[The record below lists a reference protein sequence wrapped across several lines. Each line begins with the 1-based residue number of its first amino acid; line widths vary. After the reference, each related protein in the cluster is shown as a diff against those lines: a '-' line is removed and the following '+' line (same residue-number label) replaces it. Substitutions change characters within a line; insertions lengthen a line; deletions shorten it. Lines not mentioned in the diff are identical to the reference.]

1 MIPRFAAAVL
11 VLPLTATA
19 APTGKDPAAPPDE
32 ALALIPPK
40 AIATVQINGLG
51 RVQDRLDKLLKAAA
65 PDRADQASK
74 AVRDAIADALAGRDT
89 RALRP
94 DGRVLI
100 AIADVE
106 KLPDDATLTF
116 LFPVKSG
123 DDFRAQFLT
132 EEERKSLKKDGDLE
146 SVQWEDRKEP
156 FYLANLTGY
165 VVVSSDKAAAT
176 AYAKGEI
183 GGVARQLS
191 AETARTFLDA
201 DVGLFVN
208 VREVNAKYGDQLKT
222 VKSLADLFLKGDSVQ
237 GVSKAQL
244 EQIKGIIEAA
254 FTVVEH
260 GTAAV
265 LAAEFRPDGLALR
278 GLAQFADNSATA
290 EALKK
295 YKPAELPELGVLP
308 VGQMAYSASVL
319 QAGRASALMDSFVV
333 DDADPA
339 AKETIDGLK
348 KELAAYDRGLTL
360 ATGKMT
366 GATLETIE
374 SKDAAKIVTARLGML
389 KALTRDGSFGGVP
402 LKAKPDVTE
411 KAETVGGFA
420 LHRAR
425 FSYDFD
431 KAVAD
436 LPEDQREAAR
446 ASARR
451 TLGGDESAVWLGT
464 DGKTVLQL
472 AAREWADAKALAEAY
487 LSKAAPLA
495 KDEAYQ
501 FTRKHLPA
509 EATMLVIL
517 DTAQTAYSL
526 YGVFRGATGAVPGFP
541 KAVPDARAPPGSRR
555 TSGSP
560 WCCGP
565 GTGGSSCSCR
575 RRPWTRSGSWW
586 NRCWT
591 TSKLPKPTDGRPW
604 AFPEVAHEAL
614 SHPTGAAGPGRVLQD
629 SRAAIDH
636 DPAARREHPVDHR
649 PAQRAEGQGGG
660 VVRPAGQRLDPPGEG
675 RAPGRQ
681 GRLRSG
687 HDEGR
692 GAGQGE
698 EHQGR
703 NPGGDRPGQGEV
715 PGLHQ
720 QPGVEGGQ
728 RDGEGRQSVRKRYR
742 IRLPNSSIPFA

>member
-1 MIPRFAAAVL
+1 MTPRLAAVALL
-11 VLPLTATA
+11 VLSLTATA
-19 APTGKDPAAPPDE
+19 APTGKDPAAPADE
-32 ALALIPPK
+32 ALELIPPK

-51 RVQDRLDKLLKAAA
+51 RVRDRLDRLLKAAA
-65 PDRADQASK
+65 PDRADQASR

-94 DGRVLI
+94 DGRILV

-123 DDFRAQFLT
+123 DDFRTQFLT

-146 SVQWEDRKEP
+146 LVQWEDRKEP
-156 FYLANLTGY
+156 FYLVNLKGY
-165 VVVSSDKAAAT
+165 VVVSSDKAAAA

-183 GGVARQLS
+183 GGVAKQLS
-191 AETARTFLDA
+191 ADTARTFLDA

-244 EQIKGIIEAA
+244 EQLKGVVEAA

-278 GLAQFADNSATA
+278 GLAQFADNTATA
-290 EALKK
+290 KALKT
-295 YKPAELPELGVLP
+295 YKPAALPELDALP
-308 VGQMAYSASVL
+308 AGQMAYSASVL
-319 QAGRASALMDSFVV
+319 GQAGPRASALVDAFVV

-339 AKETIDGLK
+339 AKETIEGLR

-366 GATLETIE
+366 GATLETID
-374 SKDAAKIVTARLGML
+374 SKDAAKIVAARLGML
-389 KALTRDGSFGGVP
+389 KALTKEGSFGGVP
-402 LKAKPDVTE
+402 LKAAPEVTE

-420 LHRAR
+420 LYRAR

-436 LPEDQREAAR
+436 LPEDQREAAK
-446 ASARR
+446 ASAKRS
-451 TLGGDESAVWLGT
+451 LGGDESAVWLGT

-472 AAREWADAKALAEAY
+472 AAHEWADAKALAEAY

-495 KDEAYQ
+495 RDEAYQ
-501 FTRKHLPA
+501 FTRKQLPA

-517 DTAQTAYSL
+517 DTAQTAHSL
-526 YGVFRGATGAVPGFP
+526 YGVLQGAAGAVPGFP
-541 KAVPDARAPPGSRR
+541 KAVPDAKAPAGKPAYVGFALVLRPGH
-555 TSGSP
+555 
-560 WCCGP
+560 
-565 GTGGSSCSCR
+565 GGFE
-575 RRPWTRSGSWW
+575 
-586 NRCWT
+586 
-591 TSKLPKPTDGRPW
+591 L
-604 AFPEVAHEAL
+604 FV
-614 SHPTGAAGPGRVLQD
+614 
-629 SRAAIDH
+629 
-636 DPAARREHPVDHR
+636 PAAAVD
-649 PAQRAEGQGGG
+649 P
-660 VVRPAGQRLDPPGEG
+660 
-675 RAPGRQ
+675 
-681 GRLRSG
+681 
-687 HDEGR
+687 
-692 GAGQGE
+692 
-698 EHQGR
+698 
-703 NPGGDRPGQGEV
+703 
-715 PGLHQ
+715 
-720 QPGVEGGQ
+720 
-728 RDGEGRQSVRKRYR
+728 VRK
-742 IRLPNSSIPFA
+742 LVEPLLDDK